1 MSTRQATVGDLDAM
15 SPLFDAYRVFYEER
29 SDLDAAQA
37 FLEENLLHERS
48 SVFVFEENGH
58 VVGFTQLYPALCSVS
73 MKPFYVLYDLYVVP
87 EARAHGIG
95 TALLRHAHTWA
106 RAKGAFRVD
115 LETAHTNT
123 TAQSI
128 YEAVGYELD
137 TEFRKYS
144 FDLAS
149 E

>member
-1 MSTRQATVGDLDAM
+1 
-15 SPLFDAYRVFYEER
+15 
-29 SDLDAAQA
+29 
-37 FLEENLLHERS
+37 
-48 SVFVFEENGH
+48 
-58 VVGFTQLYPALCSVS
+58 
-73 MKPFYVLYDLYVVP
+73 
-87 EARAHGIG
+87 
-95 TALLRHAHTWA
+95 
-106 RAKGAFRVD
+106 
-115 LETAHTNT
+115 LETAHSNT

>member
-1 MSTRQATVGDLDAM
+1 MGIRQATVGDLDAI
-15 SPLFDAYRVFYEER
+15 SPLFNAYRVFYEER

-48 SVFVFEENGH
+48 SVFLFEENGH
-58 VVGFTQLYPALCSVS
+58 VVGFTQLYPAVCSVA

-87 EARAHGIG
+87 QARGKGVG
-95 TALLRHAHTWA
+95 TALLEFAHQWS
-106 RAKGAFRVD
+106 REQGASRVD
-115 LETAHTNT
+115 LETAHNNVV
-123 TAQSI
+123 AQSV
-128 YEAVGYELD
+128 YEALGYELD